1 MPTIKINN
9 QDYDTESLPDAAKQ
23 QLQMLTLTDSEIKRL
38 QTQLAIAQTAKNA
51 YASALVDSVK
61 PPVPT
66 GDTLKF
72 N

>member
-23 QLQMLTLTDSEIKRL
+23 QLQMLALTDAEIKRL

-51 YASALVDSVK
+51 YARALADSVK

-66 GDTLKF
+66 SDTIKF